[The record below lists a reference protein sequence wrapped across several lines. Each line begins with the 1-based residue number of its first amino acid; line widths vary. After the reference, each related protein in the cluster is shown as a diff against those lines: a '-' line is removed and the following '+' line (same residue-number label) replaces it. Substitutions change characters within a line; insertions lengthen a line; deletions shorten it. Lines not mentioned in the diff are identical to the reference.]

1 MQKAKGG
8 SVVVEGFLNDL
19 LSNFKTLTEISRKF
33 TFSIAYLSCLLLTFI
48 STSFTYISRAIY
60 TLLAF
65 IDLSSL
71 IPNYSFFRDWKSA
84 GIVGSLRIVS
94 GTIA

>member
-33 TFSIAYLSCLLLTFI
+33 IFSTLLFIAYFYSYFLYLHKQSNLYPSSIYRFQFSHSQLFI
-48 STSFTYISRAIY
+48 
-60 TLLAF
+60 L
-65 IDLSSL
+65 
-71 IPNYSFFRDWKSA
+71 
-84 GIVGSLRIVS
+84 
-94 GTIA
+94 